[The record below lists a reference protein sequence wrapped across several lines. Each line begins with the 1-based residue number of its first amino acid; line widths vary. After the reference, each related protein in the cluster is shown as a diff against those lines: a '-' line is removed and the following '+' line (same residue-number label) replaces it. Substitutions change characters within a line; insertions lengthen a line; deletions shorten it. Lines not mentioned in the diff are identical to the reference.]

1 MNAYNDYIVTDYR
14 VMLGK
19 PVLKGTRLTVEM
31 ILRKLSEGASHA
43 DMLKMY
49 PHLSEAHL
57 LAVLAYAADVLAN
70 EESLLSV
77 SLWRI

>member
-1 MNAYNDYIVTDYR
+1 MNTYTDYIVTDHR

-19 PVLKGTRLTVEM
+19 PVLKGTRLMVEM
-31 ILRKLSEGASHA
+31 ILRKGSEGASHA

-49 PHLSEAHL
+49 PHLTEAHL

-77 SLWRI
+77 A

>member
-1 MNAYNDYIVTDYR
+1 MLKISNDYIVTDHR

-31 ILRKLSEGASHA
+31 ILRKGSEGASHA

-49 PHLSEAHL
+49 PHLTEAHL

-77 SLWRI
+77 A

>member
-1 MNAYNDYIVTDYR
+1 MNTYTEYIVTHHR

-31 ILRKLSEGASHA
+31 ILRKGSEGASHA

-49 PHLSEAHL
+49 PHLTEAHL

-77 SLWRI
+77 A

>member
-1 MNAYNDYIVTDYR
+1 MNNYTDYIVTDHR

-31 ILRKLSEGASHA
+31 ILRKGSEGASHA

-49 PHLSEAHL
+49 PHLTEAHL

-77 SLWRI
+77 A

>member
-1 MNAYNDYIVTDYR
+1 MNAYTDYIVTDHR

-31 ILRKLSEGASHA
+31 ILRKGSEGATHA

-49 PHLSEAHL
+49 PHLTEPHL

-77 SLWRI
+77 A

>member
-1 MNAYNDYIVTDYR
+1 MSIYQDYIITDHQ

-19 PVLKGTRLTVEM
+19 PILRNTRLTVEL

-49 PHLSEAHL
+49 PYLSEAHL
-57 LAVLAYAADVLAN
+57 LAVLAYAADMLAN
-70 EESLLSV
+70 EESLLS
-77 SLWRI
+77 IA

>member
-1 MNAYNDYIVTDYR
+1 MNTYNDYIVTDYR

-19 PVLKGTRLTVEM
+19 PILKGTRLTVEL
-31 ILRKLSEGASHA
+31 ILRKLSEGASHT
-43 DMLKMY
+43 DMLEMY

>member
-1 MNAYNDYIVTDYR
+1 MNTYDDYIITDYR

-19 PVLKGTRLTVEM
+19 PILKGTRLTVEL

-49 PHLSEAHL
+49 PHLTEAHL

-77 SLWRI
+77 V